1 LSELLNEMLGLVK
14 DMSELA
20 VILKDFRSDMKKLIE
35 NLAALNN
42 HISKLERFTDSIVKL
57 TIELEK
63 ANKNIQLLTDM
74 LKEVK

>member
-1 LSELLNEMLGLVK
+1 MLGLVK

>member
-1 LSELLNEMLGLVK
+1 
-14 DMSELA
+14 
-20 VILKDFRSDMKKLIE
+20 LKTLQ
-35 NLAALNN
+35 ALNN

>member
-1 LSELLNEMLGLVK
+1 MSELLNEMLGLVK

-20 VILKDFRSDMKKLIE
+20 VMLKDFRSDMKKLIE

-63 ANKNIQLLTDM
+63 ANKNIQLLTDI